1 MLQKY
6 SDKLYSECCKI
17 FKVYLTMRRRV
28 NFVLTYFSYLAS
40 KFLLLIFL
48 NVLLKLRLWRRSLSR
63 VKLSIDLQEKSKG
76 LFLCDRDVRM
86 NMFINRHWKQLIP
99 VTMLKKRL
107 YLRRFLVSFVN
118 FYTAMAF
125 ETFCKLFFKFL
136 DDCL

>member
-86 NMFINRHWKQLIP
+86 NMFINRH
-99 VTMLKKRL
+99 
-107 YLRRFLVSFVN
+107 
-118 FYTAMAF
+118 
-125 ETFCKLFFKFL
+125 
-136 DDCL
+136 